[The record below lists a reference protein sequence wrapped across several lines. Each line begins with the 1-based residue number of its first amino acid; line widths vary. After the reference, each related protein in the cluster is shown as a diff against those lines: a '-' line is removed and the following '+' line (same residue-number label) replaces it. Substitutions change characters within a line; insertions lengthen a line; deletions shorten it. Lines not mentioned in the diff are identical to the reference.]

1 MIYRRRYLLPR
12 WAHYVED
19 RDDLPDD
26 DRICAAVL
34 FRALAKM
41 PSDDVAFLAEKYQT
55 HVKSQGAITDIP
67 LTDKMLAAKHGL
79 SECDYRTKRVKI
91 EKRLQP
97 LIDEQQAAIEKHR
110 VDNLEEFKL
119 MLGLEYLVGF
129 DIQSRGYTHVIVTS
143 DPDKA
148 TIYKDLP
155 HYGIDGALVKVPVNG
170 WEVV

>member
-19 RDDLPDD
+19 RDDLREDE
-26 DRICAAVL
+26 RISAALL
-34 FRALAKM
+34 FRALSKM
-41 PSDDVAFLAEKYQT
+41 PGDDVAFLAEKYQT
-55 HVKSQGAITDIP
+55 HVKSQGAVTEIP
-67 LTDKMLAAKHGL
+67 LTDKVLAAKHGL
-79 SECDYRTKRVKI
+79 SQYDYRMKRVKI
-91 EKRLQP
+91 EKKLQRL
-97 LIDEQQAAIEKHR
+97 ISTEQSAFEKHR

-155 HYGIDGALVKVPVNG
+155 HYGIDGALVKVPVKG
-170 WEVV
+170 WEVW